1 MSGKKDDP
9 KKQDEEELFD
19 FIYKYLLLSRKV
31 KTEAWAK
38 LLGSEDLKVKS

>member
-1 MSGKKDDP
+1 MSGKKDEP
-9 KKQDEEELFD
+9 KKQEDDELFD

-31 KTEAWAK
+31 KADAWAK